1 MQASKIPYH
10 LWTDLELVN
19 TFQDKHDKEAY
30 SELYNRYFPKVKRY
44 CLKSLEDEQDAQD
57 AAQEVFLRVYEKLST
72 LQNPQLWV
80 AWLFSLTRNQV
91 RNMHKKS
98 ARNRIENVDEFPSVA
113 ESLSDKESLKEK
125 ERKLRALPKLL
136 NTPEARI
143 LRMKYIDGVT
153 IEQLSRDMHLNK
165 SAVKMR
171 LLRAR
176 HHIVDMY
183 ERGHAHH
190 A

>member
-1 MQASKIPYH
+1 MQVSKVLYDR
-10 LWTDLELVN
+10 LTDLELVKA
-19 TFQDKHDKEAY
+19 FQSKHDKAAY
-30 SELYNRYFPKVKRY
+30 AELYNRYFPKVKLY

-57 AAQEVFLRVYEKLST
+57 AAQEVFLKVFEKLST
-72 LQNPQLWV
+72 LQKPQLWV
-80 AWLFSLTRNQV
+80 AWLFSITRNQV
-91 RNMHKKS
+91 RNMHKKN
-98 ARNRIENVDEFPSVA
+98 ARNKIENVDEFPVVT
-113 ESLSDKESLKEK
+113 ENLSEQEVLKEK

-136 NTPEARI
+136 DTPDARI

-176 HHIVDMY
+176 HHIVYMY